1 MKKSALFT
9 RLITAALFISLVMI
23 ACKKEKSDS
32 LSPTE
37 EEQIANYSSQSETEN
52 EVVFNDVFDNVMGVN
67 TEVGLGGT
75 GVFGRV
81 ASTANGR
88 EDGMDSIPT
97 CVQVSIT
104 LLNAPARFPMKIVID
119 FGAGCVGRD
128 GHTRAGKIITEYSG
142 KLTEP
147 GNSATTRFDGFKF
160 DSISVQGT
168 HKITNTTGVGGTSN
182 NQRQF
187 TIDITDAKLSKPNG
201 NYSLWSSTKVIT
213 QTEGNG
219 TPLYP
224 LDDIFKVSGSSHG
237 QIKYGNLIYN
247 WRSEIVE
254 PLIKKFTCHWI
265 SKGTIKVRREAL
277 ATNSQWVATLDYG
290 TGDCDFLAT
299 LTINGASHQI
309 QLPH

>member
-9 RLITAALFISLVMI
+9 RLITAAFFTSLVMI
-23 ACKKEKSDS
+23 ACKKENSSS
-32 LSPTE
+32 LSPAE
-37 EEQIANYSSQSETEN
+37 EEQAANYSTESETEN

-67 TEVGLGGT
+67 TEVGIGGT
-75 GVFGRV
+75 GIFGRV
-81 ASTANGR
+81 SSNGR
-88 EDGMDSIPT
+88 EMGLDSLP

-119 FGAGCVGRD
+119 FGTSCLGRD
-128 GHTRAGKIITEYSG
+128 GHTRSGKIITEYSG

-168 HKITNTTGVGGTSN
+168 HKITNTTAAGS

-187 TIDITDAKLSKPNG
+187 TIDVTDAKLTKPNG
-201 NYSLWSSTKVIT
+201 NYSMWTSHRVTT
-213 QTEGNG
+213 QIEGNG
-219 TPLYP
+219 TPFFP
-224 LDDIFKVSGSSHG
+224 IDDIFKVTGSAHG
-237 QIKYGNLIYN
+237 QVKHGNLIYA
-247 WRSEIVE
+247 WHSEITE

-265 SKGTIKVRREAL
+265 SKGIIKVRRETL

-290 TGDCDFLAT
+290 LGDCDFLAT
-299 LTINGASHQI
+299 LTINGVSHQI

>member
-9 RLITAALFISLVMI
+9 RLITAAFFTSLVMI
-23 ACKKEKSDS
+23 ACKKENSSS
-32 LSPTE
+32 LSPAE
-37 EEQIANYSSQSETEN
+37 EEQAANYSSESETEN

-67 TEVGLGGT
+67 TEVGIGGT

-81 ASTANGR
+81 ASNGR
-88 EDGMDSIPT
+88 ENGVDSIPS

-119 FGAGCVGRD
+119 FGSGCVGRD
-128 GHTRAGKIITEYSG
+128 GHKRSGKIITEYSG

-168 HKITNTTGVGGTSN
+168 HKITNSTAAGS

-187 TIDITDAKLSKPNG
+187 TIDVTDAKLSKPNG
-201 NYSLWSSTKVIT
+201 NYSMWTSTRTIT
-213 QTEGNG
+213 QIEGNG

-224 LDDIFKVSGSSHG
+224 LDDIFKITGSAHG
-237 QIKYGNLIYN
+237 QVKHGDLIYA
-247 WRSEIVE
+247 WRSEITE
-254 PLIKKFTCHWI
+254 PLVKKFTCHWI
-265 SKGTIKVRREAL
+265 SKGTIKVRRETL

-299 LTINGASHQI
+299 LTINGVSHQI

>member
-1 MKKSALFT
+1 MKKSALFN
-9 RLITAALFISLVMI
+9 RLITLAFFASLVMI
-23 ACKKEKSDS
+23 ACKKENSGS
-32 LSPTE
+32 LSASQ
-37 EEQIANYSSQSETEN
+37 EEQAANYSSESETEN

-67 TEVGLGGT
+67 TEVGIGGT

-81 ASTANGR
+81 ASNGR
-88 EDGMDSIPT
+88 ETGIDSLPS

-104 LLNAPARFPMKIVID
+104 LLNAPVRFPMKVIID

-128 GHTRAGKIITEYSG
+128 GHTRSGKIITEYSG

-147 GNSATTRFDGFKF
+147 GSSATTRFDGFKF

-168 HKITNTTGVGGTSN
+168 HKITNTTATGS

-187 TIDITDAKLSKPNG
+187 AIDVTDAKLTKPNG
-201 NYSLWSSTKVIT
+201 NYSMWTSHRVIT

-224 LDDIFKVSGSSHG
+224 LDDIFKVTGSAHG
-237 QIKYGNLIYN
+237 QVKHSDFIYA
-247 WRSEIVE
+247 WQSEITE
-254 PLIKKFTCHWI
+254 PLIKKFSCHWI
-265 SKGTIKVRREAL
+265 SKGIIKVRRETLPA
-277 ATNSQWVATLDYG
+277 NSQWVATLDYG
-290 TGDCDFLAT
+290 AGDCDFLAT
-299 LTINGASHQI
+299 LTINGVSHQI